1 MMTSHSRSCYSCLH
15 SLSCYARIKMVELI
29 QDFKVL
35 ATSRGEAEQSGCPND
50 SHDLLITLACACT
63 VYVSMENQ

>member
-1 MMTSHSRSCYSCLH
+1 
-15 SLSCYARIKMVELI
+15 MVELI